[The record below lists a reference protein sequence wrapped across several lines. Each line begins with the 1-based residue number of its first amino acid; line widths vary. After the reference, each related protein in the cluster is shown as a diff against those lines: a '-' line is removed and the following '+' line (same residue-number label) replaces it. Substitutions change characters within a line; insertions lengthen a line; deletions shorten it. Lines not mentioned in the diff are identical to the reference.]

1 MFVGLLENDC
11 QWSFA
16 VTLWELFTFADR
28 PYGDVVESNSVV
40 DFVAKGNRLPQPT
53 NCPSQL

>member
-1 MFVGLLENDC
+1 VVDALALL

-28 PYGDVVESNSVV
+28 PYSEVIESSSVV
-40 DFVAKGNRLPQPT
+40 DYVVNGRRLPQPN

>member
-1 MFVGLLENDC
+1 MTDW

-28 PYGDVVESNSVV
+28 PYADVIESNSVV
-40 DFVAKGNRLPQPT
+40 DYVAKGNRLSQPA